1 MHRTASATRQ
11 SRLVQKAKAESR
23 SCWNRHQLRARR
35 SHLQNAKGSG
45 RQAGSRNP
53 AATRPRSLVS
63 GMSHRT
69 HAVGEN
75 SESTGMSSSNCHPV
89 IPRSP
94 GPLGQAVR
102 TDTHP
107 PDIPPEVPLSPP
119 RAPAHPALAG
129 RGAVSRAFWRRSTA
143 AVSTNPLSVL
153 WVTEKERV
161 RTRSSA
167 TEAII

>member
-11 SRLVQKAKAESR
+11 SRLVQKAKAESW

-89 IPRSP
+89 IPHSP

-102 TDTHP
+102 TDTHAP
-107 PDIPPEVPLSPP
+107 GHPP
-119 RAPAHPALAG
+119 RSPAVATASPSSPRPRRP
-129 RGAVSRAFWRRSTA
+129 RGGEQSVPEKVHSRC
-143 AVSTNPLSVL
+143 
-153 WVTEKERV
+153 ERQPTQRLV
-161 RTRSSA
+161 GD
-167 TEAII
+167 

>member
-89 IPRSP
+89 IPHSP

-119 RAPAHPALAG
+119 RAPAHPSSPRPRRP
-129 RGAVSRAFWRRSTA
+129 RGGEQSVPEKVHSRCEHQPTQRL
-143 AVSTNPLSVL
+143 VGD
-153 WVTEKERV
+153 
-161 RTRSSA
+161 
-167 TEAII
+167 